1 MQSYCKRFKA
11 LATTNPKSEPQNLWV
26 ARLRCKMWDCRYCAR
41 KNQAIWRAHIID
53 RINALGGNWIFVTIT
68 AHGNSHRVGKTLENL
83 KRGWKIL
90 YDRLRRHFKG
100 QKLEYVMLYEKHK
113 KIQKSGV
120 MVSRYHIHA
129 IVQATVEGSNIRH
142 KKRGNFYHQA
152 TTRWLKDNCAAVGLG
167 FMAEA
172 AKIEGANAGLVAA
185 YICKYMTK
193 SCQEFAEFPKRMRRI
208 VTSRGFGS
216 PKSQKSENEWKL
228 RAGIFPPDVIEH
240 DKVIDISTGE
250 LVTIRYFKF
259 HEVYPDEY
267 DSGFEDV
274 D

>member
-1 MQSYCKRFKA
+1 MHSYCKRFKA
-11 LATTNPKSEPQNLWV
+11 LAATNPKSEPQNLWI
-26 ARLRCKMWDCRYCAR
+26 ARLRCKQWDCRYCAR
-41 KNQAIWRAHIID
+41 KNQQIWRAHIID
-53 RINALGGNWIFVTIT
+53 RINTMQGEWIFVTIT
-68 AHGNSHRVGKTLENL
+68 AHGNAHRSGKTLENL

-90 YDRLRRHFKG
+90 YDRLRRKFKG

-113 KIQKSGV
+113 TVSGV
-120 MVSRYHIHA
+120 GVVVARYHIHA

-142 KKRGNFYHQA
+142 KKRGNFYHKA
-152 TTRWLKDNCAAVGLG
+152 LTRWLKDNCKAVGLG
-167 FMAEA
+167 FMAQA

-216 PKSQKSENEWKL
+216 PKPKKSDEAWRL
-228 RAGIFPPDVIEH
+228 RAGILARDVVEH
-240 DKVIDISTGE
+240 DRVIDISSGE
-250 LVTIRYFKF
+250 VVTLRYFYF
-259 HEVYPDEY
+259 HDVYPEEY
-267 DSGFEDV
+267 DLNERDV